1 MATASMLV
9 YFFALLAAAFVLL
22 FNNPRSETNRW
33 AVLFL
38 AAASIGGL
46 ADTLSVAGF
55 NGASN
60 TVQLLNHIV
69 TPYAILI
76 FAILYSETAVSK
88 RAKIALKL
96 LLLLPVLTTAIIVLL
111 SSSAFA
117 VPYKFLLA
125 WAAPYYLATCG
136 LLIRSLWKET
146 DRRNRKSRLIVT
158 VIIVPTVLAVLVFI
172 NIANAFIPNFDF
184 FRYISFFIIYS
195 LTIALLGSFAYGVL
209 GVKLRFEH
217 DPLESAMKTA
227 SSGTSLLNHSIKN
240 EIGKIAISSEN
251 LKQTLGDRED
261 SMTHLQI
268 IAKASDHL
276 LHMTERMHSQLKT
289 LTLVEEP
296 CRLDQ
301 LIEQCL
307 LQHKPLLEQSNISVS
322 VQFSVRPT
330 LLCDP
335 VHLQE
340 AIGNVLMN
348 AKEAMPDG
356 GMLDVRLEH
365 TKREIRL
372 TIQDTG
378 EGIAEGSLAHVFEP
392 FFSTKNR
399 DGNFGLG
406 LSYVY
411 NVMRKSGGAIELVSV
426 PRAGTIATFRFPA
439 KKAEEGLS

>member
-1 MATASMLV
+1 
-9 YFFALLAAAFVLL
+9 
-22 FNNPRSETNRW
+22 
-33 AVLFL
+33 
-38 AAASIGGL
+38 
-46 ADTLSVAGF
+46 
-55 NGASN
+55 
-60 TVQLLNHIV
+60 
-69 TPYAILI
+69 
-76 FAILYSETAVSK
+76 
-88 RAKIALKL
+88 
-96 LLLLPVLTTAIIVLL
+96 
-111 SSSAFA
+111 
-117 VPYKFLLA
+117 
-125 WAAPYYLATCG
+125 
-136 LLIRSLWKET
+136 
-146 DRRNRKSRLIVT
+146 
-158 VIIVPTVLAVLVFI
+158 
-172 NIANAFIPNFDF
+172 
-184 FRYISFFIIYS
+184 
-195 LTIALLGSFAYGVL
+195 
-209 GVKLRFEH
+209 
-217 DPLESAMKTA
+217 
-227 SSGTSLLNHSIKN
+227 
-240 EIGKIAISSEN
+240 
-251 LKQTLGDRED
+251 
-261 SMTHLQI
+261 
-268 IAKASDHL
+268 
-276 LHMTERMHSQLKT
+276 MHSQLKT